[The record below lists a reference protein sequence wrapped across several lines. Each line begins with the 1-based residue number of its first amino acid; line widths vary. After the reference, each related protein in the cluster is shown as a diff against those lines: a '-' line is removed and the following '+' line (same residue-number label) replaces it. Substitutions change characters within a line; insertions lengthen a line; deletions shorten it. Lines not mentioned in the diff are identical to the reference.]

1 MVAVS
6 PADAV
11 PVTVIGAGPYGL
23 AAAAHLRGRRVP
35 LRVFGEPMESWRSR
49 MPAGM
54 YLKSTPSASS
64 ISDPAEL
71 HRLDD
76 FRAFDGRVTGGDL
89 YPVPI
94 GEFIRYGLWFQERCV
109 PALERTAVQ
118 RIDAR
123 RTGFRIELA
132 DGEEF
137 TSRQVVM
144 ATGLG
149 AFPHLPRELTPLAEA
164 GLVSHSSEHRDLT
177 RFAGRRVVVLGAGQ
191 SALESAALLHEA
203 GAEPTVVARTDTLL
217 FGTPPE
223 NDHSGDRSLTVRLV
237 KPGSP
242 LGPGWS
248 LFAFSRAPAVFRHLP
263 DRTRLHLVRTVLG
276 PSGAWWLRDRVEG
289 RVRLLTGHRL
299 GSVQESAGQVRLS
312 LHRPG
317 GGTELLDADHVL
329 AATGY
334 RVDVDRLG
342 LLGPELRRG
351 LRRIEG
357 APRLDETFQS
367 SVPGLYFTGL
377 ASAAT
382 FGPLMRFVCG
392 TGFASQR
399 ICAAVAEAVR

>member
-1 MVAVS
+1 MTTAE
-6 PADAV
+6 AV

-23 AAAAHLRGRRVP
+23 ATAAHLRGSRVP
-35 LRVFGEPMESWRSR
+35 LRVFGEPMESWRAR

-64 ISDPAEL
+64 ISDPAEV

-76 FRAFDGRVTGGDL
+76 FRTADGRVTGGDL

-94 GEFIRYGLWFQERCV
+94 DEFIRYGLWFQERCV
-109 PALERTAVQ
+109 PALERTTVR
-118 RIDAR
+118 RIDAG
-123 RTGFRIELA
+123 RTAFRIALE

-137 TSRQVVM
+137 TSRQVVL

-149 AFPHLPRELTPLAEA
+149 AYPYLPRELAPLAEA
-164 GLVSHSSEHRDLT
+164 GLASHSSEHQDLT
-177 RFAGRRVVVLGAGQ
+177 RFAGRRVAVLGAGQ

-203 GAEPTVVARTDTLL
+203 GAEPTVVARTDTVL

-223 NDHSGDRSLTVRLV
+223 TDRSTDRTLTVRV
-237 KPGSP
+237 TKPGSP

-248 LFAFSRAPAVFRHLP
+248 LFAFSRAPGAFRHLP
-263 DRTRLHLVRTVLG
+263 DRTRLHFVRTVLG

-289 RVRLLTGHRL
+289 RVPVLTGHRL
-299 GSVQESAGQVRLS
+299 GSAQESAGRVRLA

-357 APRLDETFQS
+357 APRLDQTFQS

-392 TGFASQR
+392 TGFAAQR
-399 ICAAVAEAVR
+399 ICATVAGAVR

>member
-1 MVAVS
+1 MSAAGTIPVA
-6 PADAV
+6 
-11 PVTVIGAGPYGL
+11 VIGAGPYGL
-23 AAAAHLRGRRVP
+23 ATAAHLRDCQVP
-35 LRVFGEPMESWRSR
+35 LRVFGRPMESWRDR
-49 MPAGM
+49 MPTGM

-64 ISDPAEL
+64 IADPTAQ

-76 FRAFDGRVTGGDL
+76 FRLFDGRITGGDL

-109 PALERTAVQ
+109 PALEQTTVR
-118 RIDAR
+118 RIDTVRA
-123 RTGFRIELA
+123 GFRVTLA

-137 TSRQVVM
+137 TSRQVVL

-149 AFPHLPRELTPLAEA
+149 AFPHLPRELTSLAEA
-164 GLVSHSSEHRDLT
+164 GLASHSSEHRDLA
-177 RFAGRRVVVLGAGQ
+177 RFAGQRVAVLGAGQ

-203 GAEPTVVARTDTLL
+203 GAEPTVVARADTLL

-223 NDHSGDRSLTVRLV
+223 SDRSTDRALTVRLT

-248 LFAFSRAPAVFRHLP
+248 LFAFSRAPVVFRHLP

-289 RVRLLTGHRL
+289 RFRLLTGHRL
-299 GSVQESAGQVRLS
+299 GSVQESAGQVRLA
-312 LHRPG
+312 LQRPG

-334 RVDVDRLG
+334 RVDLDRLG
-342 LLGPELRRG
+342 LLGPDLRRG

-357 APRLDETFQS
+357 APRLDDSFQS

-392 TGFASQR
+392 TGFAARR
-399 ICAAVAEAVR
+399 ISAAVAEAGR